1 MPRSR
6 RSTAFC
12 SATVRIWETIPKP
25 SPNTI
30 STSDAVAR
38 ELPASSRESS
48 TSPTVISASPATGNT
63 L

>member
-12 SATVRIWETIPKP
+12 SATVRICETIPKP
-25 SPNTI
+25 SPNMI

-38 ELPASSRESS
+38 ELPASSCDSS
-48 TSPTVISASPATGNT
+48 RRPAAISASPATGNA